1 MTGPSAGF
9 TLTEMVIVLAILS
22 SLTVVALPYV
32 NAGKEAN
39 DARNVA
45 LQIASLLKQAQAIAS
60 RNSRATHVRISLKN
74 QRQVVVEPVG
84 ATITLSDKFAIRV
97 TTAKHGS
104 SSDDAIF
111 TFLPNG
117 ESTGGSVTI
126 GEGKTLSTVSVDW
139 LTGRVSVNENAKQ

>member
-1 MTGPSAGF
+1 MKRSSAGF

-22 SLTVVALPYV
+22 CLTVVALPYV

-39 DARNVA
+39 DARSVA
-45 LQIASLLKQAQAIAS
+45 LQIAGLLKQAQVMAS
-60 RNSRATHVRISLKN
+60 RNSRPTSVRISLKG
-74 QRQVVVEPVG
+74 QRQVVVEPG
-84 ATITLSDKFAIRV
+84 RATVALSDKLAIRV
-97 TTAKHGS
+97 VTAKHGPN
-104 SSDDAIF
+104 SDEAVF

-126 GEGKTLSTVSVDW
+126 DAGLASNAISVDW